1 MLTKDTKDRIDRAR
15 QILVGQL
22 PLPSDQ
28 IELITIALIYKFMDD
43 MDEQSRDL
51 GGQASFFVGK
61 LRDYSWREIVANKLD
76 AKERVDRFVKGVE
89 QLSDPKD
96 NPIPELFQSI
106 FRNTF
111 VKFRDGRTL
120 KLFLDELNGFTYD
133 HSEELGNAFEY
144 LLETMGTQADN
155 GQFRTPRHIID
166 FVVAAVAPQLG
177 QTILDPACGT
187 AGFLISAF
195 RHIIATHTSEPE
207 KGRARRPGDRLT
219 AEQRQQLTRDVVGY
233 DITPQMAR
241 LSRVNMYLH
250 QFASPVI
257 HEYDTITNTARW
269 DEKFDVILA
278 NPPFMSPHGG
288 NQTHDKFRIAASRTE
303 VLFADYILEH
313 LLPDGRAGFIVPEGI
328 IFQNNGDYVALRKWL
343 IEEGGLWAVA
353 SLPAGVFQPYSGVK
367 TSVLFIDRALARR
380 RSDVLLLKIEND
392 GFGLN
397 TNRNPIAGNDLPAAL
412 QLVEAARGEDYREA
426 LAKLASPVQHRLVS
440 RADFARLDTYRAN
453 SAAWDFCRKRQTRL
467 TKAETEL
474 AALRAEVDTDPRAIT
489 RAERALARLREEF
502 PADTGLPSVPADA
515 AELKSEFESR
525 IKASAIAYGD
535 DPKAPTT
542 LSIGLRDCLDGQ
554 REYSLGIEAST
565 PALASANEVREVA
578 IGDLCERLQ
587 YGLSAP
593 MNTDG
598 NGSRCFR
605 MNEIVR
611 GRMHDGGSMKCVPL
625 SDADFRK
632 YRLEVGDVMFNRT
645 NSYEHVG
652 RTGLFT
658 LPGDYVFASYLVRL
672 TIKREVALPEYVNAV
687 MNSHIFQ
694 TRVKK
699 LASRAIGQAN
709 ISASNL
715 AKFPIP
721 VPPMEEQQNIV
732 LEIEGYQR
740 VVDGCAALL
749 AGYRPRFE
757 VAPAWPRARVE
768 TLATLDYGFT
778 TTGLAAGKT
787 RLIRITDITDAGT
800 LAVEEPKFAE
810 MTSDAEAFRVKPG
823 DLFIARTGAS
833 FGDCLLI
840 EEPIDAIFA
849 SYLIRLRFDDSI
861 LPKFFWAFTKS
872 DDYWQQARKLATGA
886 GQPQFNANAIC
897 KIEVPIPPLE
907 IQRSII
913 TEITREQATLAGV
926 AELKAKHEARIR
938 ARLAAVWGE
947 TPGTEI
953 ASSPSI
959 LPPATADAEAA

>member
-177 QTILDPACGT
+177 QSILDPACGT

-195 RHIIATHTSEPE
+195 RHIIAAHTSEPE

-397 TNRNPIAGNDLPAAL
+397 TNRNPIAANDLPAAL
-412 QLVEAARGEDYREA
+412 QLIEAARGEDYQAA

-440 RADFARLDTYRAN
+440 LADFARLDGYRAN
-453 SAAWDFCRKRQTRL
+453 SAAWDFCRKRHARL
-467 TKAETEL
+467 IKAESDL
-474 AALRAEVDTDPRAIT
+474 AALRAETGADPRAVT

-502 PADTGLPSVPADA
+502 PAETGLAKVPANA
-515 AELKSEFESR
+515 AALTTEFENR
-525 IKASAIAYGD
+525 IKAAAVAYGD

-542 LSIGLRDCLDGQ
+542 LTRGLREHLDGQ
-554 REYSLGIEAST
+554 REY
-565 PALASANEVREVA
+565 
-578 IGDLCERLQ
+578 
-587 YGLSAP
+587 
-593 MNTDG
+593 
-598 NGSRCFR
+598 
-605 MNEIVR
+605 
-611 GRMHDGGSMKCVPL
+611 
-625 SDADFRK
+625 
-632 YRLEVGDVMFNRT
+632 
-645 NSYEHVG
+645 
-652 RTGLFT
+652 
-658 LPGDYVFASYLVRL
+658 
-672 TIKREVALPEYVNAV
+672 
-687 MNSHIFQ
+687 
-694 TRVKK
+694 
-699 LASRAIGQAN
+699 
-709 ISASNL
+709 NL
-715 AKFPIP
+715 ALDRSEEAKPVTSAFEMIQLGEVCKIYQPETITGRDLVENGPYVVFGANGIIGRYTRYNHEEPEVLMTCRGATCGTINVSEPRSWITGNAMVVTPKDERIDKRFLRWVLDLHPNKQSVITGSAQPQITRACLSPLLIP
-721 VPPMEEQQNIV
+721 VPPMEEQRAIV
-732 LEIEGYQR
+732 AEIEGYQR
-740 VVDGCAALL
+740 VVDGCSAVI
-749 AGYRPRFE
+749 AGYRPRFD
-757 VAPAWPRARVE
+757 VPSAWPRVRVE
-768 TLATLDYGFT
+768 ALATLDYGFT

-907 IQRSII
+907 TQRTII
-913 TEITREQATLAGV
+913 AEISREQATLAGV

-947 TPGTEI
+947 APAA
-953 ASSPSI
+953 ASAPTLSS
-959 LPPATADAEAA
+959 AEVAA

>member
-1 MLTKDTKDRIDRAR
+1 VLTKDTKDRIDRAR

-187 AGFLISAF
+187 AGFLISSF
-195 RHIIATHTSEPE
+195 RHIIAAHTSEPE

-397 TNRNPIAGNDLPAAL
+397 TNRNPIAANDLPAAL
-412 QLVEAARGEDYREA
+412 QLIEAARGEDYQAA

-440 RADFARLDTYRAN
+440 RADFARLDAYRAN
-453 SAAWDFCRKRQTRL
+453 VAAWDFCRKRHTRL
-467 TKAETEL
+467 TKAEAEL
-474 AALRAEVDTDPRAIT
+474 AALRADADADPRAIT
-489 RAERALARLREEF
+489 RAEGALARLREEF

-515 AELKSEFESR
+515 TELKSEFESR
-525 IKASAIAYGD
+525 IKSAAVAYGD

-542 LSIGLRDCLDGQ
+542 LTSGLRECLDGQ
-554 REYSLGIEAST
+554 REYSLTLDQHVEAVAMQSHHPLRRVDECLREFKYPPKIQT
-565 PALASANEVREVA
+565 KAFNE
-578 IGDLCERLQ
+578 
-587 YGLSAP
+587 
-593 MNTDG
+593 
-598 NGSRCFR
+598 
-605 MNEIVR
+605 R
-611 GRMHDGGSMKCVPL
+611 GRYPIIDQSEKFIAGYT
-625 SDADFRK
+625 DD
-632 YRLEVGDVMFNRT
+632 
-645 NSYEHVG
+645 
-652 RTGLFT
+652 
-658 LPGDYVFASYLVRL
+658 PGFLVRVERP
-672 TIKREVALPEYVNAV
+672 IVAFGDHTLAFKF
-687 MNSHIFQ
+687 IDFDFCLGADG
-694 TRVKK
+694 VKV
-699 LASRAIGQAN
+699 LAPTDDFDPKFFYFILRSLRIESLGYSRHFKV
-709 ISASNL
+709 L
-715 AKFPIP
+715 KEMKIP
-721 VPPMEEQQNIV
+721 VPPLEEQWAIV
-732 LEIEGYQR
+732 AEIEGYQH
-740 VVDGCAALL
+740 VVDGCAAVL
-749 AGYRPRFE
+749 AGYRPNLI
-757 VAPAWPRARVE
+757 VAEEWERVPLGEIADVQLGKMLDKTKHQKGRLLPYLRNISVRWNSVE
-768 TLATLDYGFT
+768 THDLPQMYFEDDEHDRFGLRAGDVLVCEGGEPGRAAVWDGSLPEMKYQKALHRVRFKVPFEPALLVFLLQTMADTDDFKARLSGATIKHLP
-778 TTGLAAGKT
+778 
-787 RLIRITDITDAGT
+787 R
-800 LAVEEPKFAE
+800 
-810 MTSDAEAFRVKPG
+810 EAFV
-823 DLFIARTGAS
+823 
-833 FGDCLLI
+833 
-840 EEPIDAIFA
+840 
-849 SYLIRLRFDDSI
+849 RL
-861 LPKFFWAFTKS
+861 
-872 DDYWQQARKLATGA
+872 
-886 GQPQFNANAIC
+886 
-897 KIEVPIPPLE
+897 PIPVPPIETQHAIVAEL
-907 IQRSII
+907 
-913 TEITREQATLAGV
+913 TREQATLAGV
-926 AELKAKHEARIR
+926 AELKAKYEACIR
-938 ARLAAVWGE
+938 AHLAAVWGE
-947 TPGTEI
+947 TPAA
-953 ASSPSI
+953 ASAPTLSS
-959 LPPATADAEAA
+959 AEVAA

>member
-177 QTILDPACGT
+177 QSILDPACGT

-195 RHIIATHTSEPE
+195 RHIIAAHTSEPE

-440 RADFARLDTYRAN
+440 RADFARLDAYRAN
-453 SAAWDFCRKRQTRL
+453 SAAWSFVRKFHARAAKLDPGNARAVTRL
-467 TKAETEL
+467 RADFS
-474 AALRAEVDTDPRAIT
+474 AA
-489 RAERALARLREEF
+489 
-502 PADTGLPSVPADA
+502 TGLAHLPDDE
-515 AELKSEFESR
+515 AELKTEFENR
-525 IKASAIAYGD
+525 IKSAAIAYGD

-542 LSIGLRDCLDGQ
+542 LTSGLRECLDGQ
-554 REYSLGIEAST
+554 REYALTLETHSAGFEHSTSFQMTTLGEVTTQIRNGYNVEQT
-565 PALASANEVREVA
+565 EVRNGTAVSRIETIADATVNLERVKYTSDAVSEEMLLRDGDILFSHINSEAHIGKTA
-578 IGDLCERLQ
+578 IFSERLH
-587 YGLSAP
+587 
-593 MNTDG
+593 
-598 NGSRCFR
+598 
-605 MNEIVR
+605 
-611 GRMHDGGSMKCVPL
+611 GRMAHGINLLRFRPNREIIEPQFLLRILRSERVRSFVRANCKRSVNQASINIGFLRTLPVPL
-625 SDADFRK
+625 
-632 YRLEVGDVMFNRT
+632 
-645 NSYEHVG
+645 
-652 RTGLFT
+652 
-658 LPGDYVFASYLVRL
+658 
-672 TIKREVALPEYVNAV
+672 
-687 MNSHIFQ
+687 
-694 TRVKK
+694 
-699 LASRAIGQAN
+699 
-709 ISASNL
+709 
-715 AKFPIP
+715 
-721 VPPMEEQQNIV
+721 PPLEEQQAMV
-732 LEIEGYQR
+732 AEIESYQR
-740 VVDGCAALL
+740 VVDGCAAVL
-749 AGYRPRFE
+749 AGYRANFTLSPGWPKIELGEICSIKSGGTPDRTNPAYWDGAIPWVTTTLIDNGVILRTNEFITPE
-757 VAPAWPRARVE
+757 GLKNSPAWIVPKGTVLMAMYGQGVTRGRVAVLGLDAAVNQACAVFQIKNDSLLSDYLFAILQTRYEDLRRISEARGGNQSNLSGQLLKEYVIPLPPIETQRAIV
-768 TLATLDYGFT
+768 
-778 TTGLAAGKT
+778 
-787 RLIRITDITDAGT
+787 
-800 LAVEEPKFAE
+800 AE
-810 MTSDAEAFRVKPG
+810 
-823 DLFIARTGAS
+823 L
-833 FGDCLLI
+833 
-840 EEPIDAIFA
+840 
-849 SYLIRLRFDDSI
+849 
-861 LPKFFWAFTKS
+861 
-872 DDYWQQARKLATGA
+872 
-886 GQPQFNANAIC
+886 
-897 KIEVPIPPLE
+897 
-907 IQRSII
+907 
-913 TEITREQATLAGV
+913 TREQSTLAGV

-947 TPGTEI
+947 AP
-953 ASSPSI
+953 AAAPAPALSP
-959 LPPATADAEAA
+959 AEAAA